1 MPKIKA
7 YAGNSSIIAVDSAR
21 VVTAFECPWTSKIFS
36 TKKSYADHLK
46 AVRETRIHRAI
57 RARNRHKTFEELIS
71 QPSFEKIIEWIE
83 SHPGFFFDRA
93 VQYRGR
99 NNHQHLREKFGIKIT
114 YLNVNWLECVS
125 NSHSCPRSGVTNW
138 GGQER
143 LKDGTSAPRGYAG
156 WNGRIEF
163 QLSHDVGFGSDVFR
177 DVGVHTGTGGGSGDN
192 RYGYDVK
199 FFASDWPG
207 LEKNSLVD
215 ILRNGVPAGALHG
228 TPKYFRF

>member
-21 VVTAFECPWTSKIFS
+21 VVTAFECPWTNKIFS
-36 TKKSYADHLK
+36 TKKSYVDHLK
-46 AVRETRIHRAI
+46 VIRETRIRQVI
-57 RARNRHKTFEELIS
+57 RARNRHKMFEELIS
-71 QPSFEKIIEWIE
+71 QTSFEKIIEWIE

-99 NNHQHLREKFGIKIT
+99 KDHQHLREQFRIKVT
-114 YLNVNWLECVS
+114 YLHVGYSEHVV

-138 GGQER
+138 GGQGR
-143 LKDGTSAPRGYAG
+143 LKDGTPAPRGYAG
-156 WNGRIEF
+156 WEGRIEF

-192 RYGYDVK
+192 RYGYDVR

-207 LEKNSLVD
+207 LEKNLIFD
-215 ILRNGVPAGALHG
+215 ILRDGVLKGFRHG
-228 TPKYFRF
+228 TSKYFR